1 MLKSDDHVNPNSYQT
16 NFMYSAGIFDVYSIA
31 FYIFILISFVQPGSH
46 CILKWGGGVHLVL
59 FLILYPPC
67 IAVYRGLHHF
77 GGGGYKPNFGGKKNP
92 AEGKWECCSV
102 FYIQFKISM

>member
-46 CILKWGGGVHLVL
+46 CILKWGGGGT
-59 FLILYPPC
+59 FGLIPYFVPSMYSSTC
-67 IAVYRGLHHF
+67 I
-77 GGGGYKPNFGGKKNP
+77 
-92 AEGKWECCSV
+92 
-102 FYIQFKISM
+102 